1 MEKRRRT
8 SPFLDRVR
16 DAIRVRHYSVR
27 TEQVYV
33 GWIKRFILYHGKRHP
48 SDMGETEVA
57 AFLTHLAAE
66 CHVAAN
72 TQNQALNALVFLYKQ
87 VLGKPLGDIVGAT
100 RARKP
105 KKLPVVLS
113 RSEVAKLLRN
123 LDRAHWLAACLLYGS
138 GLRLM
143 ECLCL
148 RVRDLDFERKVI
160 LVRGSKGGKD
170 RTVTFPDWLMVPM
183 QRHLE
188 GVRNQYEKDLRDGVG
203 KANLPDRLAKR
214 YPNAPLDWGCWYVF
228 PAPGRS
234 LDPRS
239 GLVRRHHLDATA
251 LQRAVKLAV
260 RKAGIHKPASCHS
273 LRHSFAAHLLEQS
286 ADIRS
291 VQEQLGH
298 SDVSTTQIYT
308 HVLGGGND
316 AVANPRH
323 CERSVAISVGCCTH
337 TEPASSRQGSL
348 VQS

>member
-16 DAIRVRHYSVR
+16 NAIRVRHYSVR
-27 TEQVYV
+27 TEQAYV
-33 GWIKRFILYHGKRHP
+33 GWIKRFILFHGKRHP
-48 SDMGETEVA
+48 SEMGETEVA
-57 AFLTHLAAE
+57 AFLTHLAVG

-72 TQNQALNALVFLYKQ
+72 TQNQALNALVFLYRQ

-113 RSEVAKLLRN
+113 RSEVTRLLRN
-123 LDRAHWLAACLLYGS
+123 LDGAHWLAACLLYGS

-148 RVRDLDFERKVI
+148 RVRDLDFERKLI
-160 LVRGSKGGKD
+160 LVRGGKGSKD
-170 RTVTFPDWLMVPM
+170 RIVTFPDWLMVPM
-183 QRHLE
+183 RRHLE
-188 GVRNQYEKDLRDGVG
+188 AVRNQYEKDLRDGVG
-203 KANLPDRLAKR
+203 KANLPERLAKR

-228 PAPGRS
+228 PAPRRS
-234 LDPRS
+234 VDPRS
-239 GLVRRHHLDATA
+239 GLARRHHLDATA

-273 LRHSFAAHLLEQS
+273 LRHAFATHLLEQG

-298 SDVSTTQIYT
+298 SDISTTQIYT
-308 HVLGGGND
+308 HVLGGANG
-316 AVANPRH
+316 AVASSRH

-337 TEPASSRQGSL
+337 TEIASSLRSSQ
-348 VQS
+348 